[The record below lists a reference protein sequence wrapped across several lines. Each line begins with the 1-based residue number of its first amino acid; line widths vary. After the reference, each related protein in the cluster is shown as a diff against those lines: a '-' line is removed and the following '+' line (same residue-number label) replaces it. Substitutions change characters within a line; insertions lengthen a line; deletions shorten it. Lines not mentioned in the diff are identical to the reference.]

1 MKYKTAVNR
10 FFRIIAIS
18 FLLILICCLIGP
30 FLIPI
35 HPLENTVSP
44 ETLADTDSS
53 FATINGL
60 RVHYKRAGSGT
71 DTLILLHGFAASTF
85 TWHRVMPSLSR
96 SYTVI
101 AYDRT
106 GFGYT
111 SRPMPGEWSG
121 DSPYSQKAQMEQL
134 IALMDTLGFAKA
146 VLVGSSAG
154 GITAALTAVNYPE
167 RIKALILVAPA
178 IFAGGPPEWL
188 RLLMRTPQMKRLG
201 PVLLR
206 KYYTNYFEYSRK
218 RAWYDASRLTPA
230 LMEGYRKPLQAQN
243 WDRALWEFA
252 FAYEALPSEEQLS
265 SLKVP
270 VLVITGENDRIVSP
284 AASRHS
290 ADVIPR
296 AQLLV
301 IPNAGHLPQEE
312 TPAVLLKAV
321 HAFLNQVL

>member
-1 MKYKTAVNR
+1 MRHKTVVNR
-10 FFRIIAIS
+10 FLRVIGLSVLI
-18 FLLILICCLIGP
+18 ILICFLIGP

-35 HPLENTVSP
+35 APLEDTVVP
-44 ETLADTDSS
+44 EKLADGDSS
-53 FATINGL
+53 FVTINDVT
-60 RVHYKRAGSGT
+60 VHYKHAGSGT

-96 SYTVI
+96 SYRVI

-121 DSPYSQKAQMEQL
+121 DSPYGQRSQMEQL
-134 IALMDTLGFAKA
+134 IALMDTLDIGKA

-178 IFAGGPPEWL
+178 IFGGGPPRWL
-188 RLLMRTPQMKRLG
+188 SLLMRTPQMKRLG

-206 KYYTNYFEYSRK
+206 KYYTNFFEYSRK
-218 RAWYDASRLTPA
+218 RAWHDASQLTPA
-230 LMEGYRKPLQAQN
+230 LLEGYRKPLRAQN
-243 WDRALWEFA
+243 WDRALWEYA
-252 FAYEALPSEEQLS
+252 FAYEALPLEEQLGE
-265 SLKVP
+265 LQVP
-270 VLVITGENDRIVSP
+270 VLVITGGDDRIVSP
-284 AASRHS
+284 EASRHT
-290 ADVIPR
+290 ADVIPH

-301 IPNAGHLPQEE
+301 IPHAGHLPQEE
-312 TPAVLLKAV
+312 TPVAFLQAV
-321 HAFLNQVL
+321 HAFLRQVL